1 MKLLMVDTATIVAS
15 AAVIDDDRLMAE
27 TIVNYRR
34 KHSEKM
40 LPAIDHMLQDSGL
53 SIQEIDVFGVVNGP
67 GSFTGLRIGMAT
79 VKGFAQALHKPMVTV
94 STLEALAA
102 NLYCADGL
110 VCPVLDAQRQQVYA
124 AAYRSTVGSL
134 QTVLSERVCTVDVL
148 ADILEDHAGPIY
160 FVGDGV
166 KKYGEHLCELLSEG
180 VCAPPFI
187 RMNRAS
193 SAAQIGMQKIAAGQ
207 TTDCMQATLNYI
219 RKSSAEER
227 FG

>member
-1 MKLLMVDTATIVAS
+1 MKLLMVDTSTIVAS
-15 AAVIDDDRLMAE
+15 AAVIDDDRLIAE
-27 TIVNYRR
+27 TIVNYRK

-53 SIQEIDVFGVVNGP
+53 SIRGIDVFGVVNGP

-79 VKGFAQALHKPMVTV
+79 VKGFAQALRKPLVTV

-110 VCPVLDAQRQQVYA
+110 VCPILDAQRQQVYT
-124 AAYRSTVGSL
+124 AAYRPTANGL
-134 QTVLSERVCTVDVL
+134 QTALSERVCTADVL
-148 ADILEDHAGPIY
+148 AALLKDEVGPLY
-160 FVGDGV
+160 FLGDGV
-166 KKYGEHLCELLSEG
+166 KKYGAPLCELLPRG

>member
-1 MKLLMVDTATIVAS
+1 MKLLMVDTSTIVAS
-15 AAVIDDDRLMAE
+15 AAVMDDDRLIAE
-27 TIVNYRR
+27 TIVNYRK

-53 SIQEIDVFGVVNGP
+53 SIHEIDVFGVVNGP

-79 VKGFAQALHKPMVTV
+79 VKGFAQALRKPMVTV

-102 NLYCADGL
+102 NLYCANGL
-110 VCPVLDAQRQQVYA
+110 ICPILDAQRQQVYTA
-124 AAYRSTVGSL
+124 VYRATINGL
-134 QTVLSERVCTVDVL
+134 QPVLSERVCTVNVL
-148 ADILEDHAGPIY
+148 ADALKNGDEPIY
-160 FVGDGV
+160 FLGDGV
-166 KKYGEHLCELLSEG
+166 KKYGALLCELLPQG
-180 VCAPPFI
+180 VCTPPFM

-207 TTDCMQATLNYI
+207 TTDCMQAALNYI